1 MGKGIAAEFKKR
13 FPKMFKDYIERCE
26 NKEISPGVPYL
37 YKESF
42 LMPQII
48 NFPTKN
54 HWRAASKI
62 EDIEKGM
69 RILTEKYKEW
79 DIKSIAIPPLGCGN
93 GQLLWEAVGP
103 IIYKYVSKWDIPV
116 KMYAPYGTPAAQLTP
131 EYLLN
136 NIQTKRVSN
145 NSRVLTKIKSSWLV
159 LVEIIYRIE
168 QQRYHVPVGRTI
180 FQKIVYVATSLGLPT
195 ELDYIKGSYGPYS
208 RELKEVKKKLANAGL
223 IQEKKLG
230 QMFRVFPGLQYN
242 NIRKKRI
249 EDINEWDD
257 VINKTAD
264 LFLRLNTKQAELVA
278 TVLFVVN
285 ETNNNTEIT
294 EQDILKKVMQWKQ
307 KRRPPLDEKE
317 VAETI
322 RNLGSLNWINV
333 KPSEKLP
340 VPEYEEVY

>member
-1 MGKGIAAEFKKR
+1 
-13 FPKMFKDYIERCE
+13 
-26 NKEISPGVPYL
+26 
-37 YKESF
+37 
-42 LMPQII
+42 
-48 NFPTKN
+48 
-54 HWRAASKI
+54 
-62 EDIEKGM
+62 
-69 RILTEKYKEW
+69 
-79 DIKSIAIPPLGCGN
+79 
-93 GQLLWEAVGP
+93 
-103 IIYKYVSKWDIPV
+103 
-116 KMYAPYGTPAAQLTP
+116 
-131 EYLLN
+131 
-136 NIQTKRVSN
+136 
-145 NSRVLTKIKSSWLV
+145 
-159 LVEIIYRIE
+159 
-168 QQRYHVPVGRTI
+168 
-180 FQKIVYVATSLGLPT
+180 
-195 ELDYIKGSYGPYS
+195 
-208 RELKEVKKKLANAGL
+208 
-223 IQEKKLG
+223 
-230 QMFRVFPGLQYN
+230 MFRVFPGLQYN